1 MKMSG
6 GPSSIYIKLTLVV
19 LALMIALGTL
29 FYTNNL
35 VNKLQEKD
43 KQIVELYAKG
53 LEYVVNVEDNTSN
66 LTFIFENII
75 KPIDF
80 PIIKTQGKN
89 DQVVKGIEYRN
100 VNIDSG
106 ASWSEQKSY
115 LEKMIRQMDEI
126 NKPIDVVY
134 KDSMILGRIHYGD
147 SSLIRQLRNYPL
159 FQIIIASLFIIIG
172 YISFSYIK
180 RTEQGNIW
188 VGMAKETAHQLGTPI
203 SSLMGWSEILKMS
216 YGNPDKVLD
225 ISQELDND
233 LGRLNKITQR
243 FSKIGSNPELKSK
256 NIYQEIEK
264 TINYFQRRLPQIGK
278 NVQLTIEGNKETCAQ
293 INPELFDWVIENL
306 IKNAL
311 DAIESKKGLIV
322 FSITEK
328 NRNAEVEVKDNGK
341 GIDIK
346 RRKDIFRPGYSTKRR
361 GWGLGLSLS
370 KRIVEEY
377 HEGKIFVKTSSP
389 EGTTFKIV
397 LKK

>member
-6 GPSSIYIKLTLVV
+6 GPSSIYIKLILLF
-19 LALMIALGTL
+19 LALLIALGTL

-80 PIIKTQGKN
+80 PIVKTQGEK
-89 DQVVKGIEYRN
+89 DEVVKGIEYRN
-100 VNIDSG
+100 LDVDTSVP
-106 ASWSEQKSY
+106 WEEQKAFI
-115 LEKMIRQMDEI
+115 EKQIVEMDRI
-126 NKPIDVVY
+126 NRPITVVY
-134 KDSMILGRIHYGD
+134 KDSVILGKIHYGD
-147 SSLIRQLRNYPL
+147 SALIRQLRNYPL

-180 RTEQGNIW
+180 RTEQSNIW
-188 VGMAKETAHQLGTPI
+188 VGLTKETAHQLGTPL
-203 SSLMGWSEILKMS
+203 SSLFGWSEMLKMN
-216 YGNPDKVLD
+216 YNNPDKVLD
-225 ISQELDND
+225 IADEIYND
-233 LGRLNKITQR
+233 LDRLNKITHR
-243 FSKIGSNPELKSK
+243 FSKIGSKPELKSE
-256 NIYQEIEK
+256 NIYEEIQK
-264 TINYFQRRLPQIGK
+264 IIYYFQKRLPQIGK
-278 NVQLTIEGNKETCAQ
+278 NVVLTIEGNREICA
-293 INPELFDWVIENL
+293 NLNSELFDWVIENL

-311 DAIESKKGLIV
+311 DAIETKKGSIV
-322 FSITEK
+322 FSISEK
-328 NRNAEVEVKDNGK
+328 NKNAEIEVRDSGK

-361 GWGLGLSLS
+361 GWGLGLTLS
-370 KRIVEEY
+370 KRIIEDY
-377 HEGKIFVKTSSP
+377 HEGKIFVKNSSQ
-389 EGTTFKIV
+389 EGTTFKII

>member
-6 GPSSIYIKLTLVV
+6 GPSSIYIKLTLLF
-19 LALMIALGTL
+19 LALIIALGTL

-80 PIIKTQGKN
+80 PIVKTQGAN
-89 DQVVKGIEYRN
+89 DEVVRGIEYRN
-100 VNIDSG
+100 LDLDTN
-106 ASWSEQKSY
+106 ASWEEQRAY
-115 LEKMIRQMDEI
+115 IQEKISQMDEI
-126 NKPIDVVY
+126 NKPISVVY
-134 KDSMILGRIHYGD
+134 KDSIVLGKIHYGD
-147 SSLIRQLRNYPL
+147 SALIRQLRNYPL

-180 RTEQGNIW
+180 RTEQSNIW

-216 YGNPDKVLD
+216 YNNPDKVLD
-225 ISQELDND
+225 ISEEINND
-233 LGRLNKITQR
+233 LARLNKITQR
-243 FSKIGSNPELKSK
+243 FSKIGSHPELKIK
-256 NIYQEIEK
+256 NVYQEIEK
-264 TINYFQRRLPQIGK
+264 IINYFQRRLPQTGK
-278 NVQLTIEGNKETCAQ
+278 NVMLTIEGNQEICA
-293 INPELFDWVIENL
+293 NLNSELFDWVIENL

-311 DAIESKKGLIV
+311 DAIESKKGIIV
-322 FSITEK
+322 FSIFEK
-328 NRNAEVEVKDNGK
+328 NKNAEIEVKDNGK
-341 GIDIK
+341 GIDLK
-346 RRKDIFRPGYSTKRR
+346 RRRDIFRPGYSTKRR

-370 KRIVEEY
+370 KRIIEDY
-377 HEGKIFVKTSSP
+377 HEGKIFVKNSSP
-389 EGTTFKIV
+389 EGTTFKII

>member
-6 GPSSIYIKLTLVV
+6 GPSSIYIKLTLLF
-19 LALMIALGTL
+19 LALIIALGTL

-43 KQIVELYAKG
+43 RQIVELYAKG

-80 PIIKTQGKN
+80 PIIKTQGAN
-89 DQVVKGIEYRN
+89 DEVVPGIEYRN
-100 VNIDSG
+100 LELDTTL
-106 ASWSEQKSY
+106 SWEEQKAY
-115 LEKMIRQMDEI
+115 FIDNIIEMDKI
-126 NKPIDVVY
+126 NKPINVVY
-134 KDSMILGRIHYGD
+134 KDSLVLGKIHYGD
-147 SSLIRQLRNYPL
+147 SALIRQLRNYPL
-159 FQIIIASLFIIIG
+159 FQIIIAALFIIIG

-180 RTEQGNIW
+180 KTEQSNIW

-216 YGNPDKVLD
+216 YNNPDKVLD
-225 ISQELDND
+225 ISEEINND

-256 NIYQEIEK
+256 NIHQEIEK

-278 NVQLTIEGNKETCAQ
+278 NVKLSIEGSKEACADL
-293 INPELFDWVIENL
+293 NSELFDWVIENL

-311 DAIESKKGLIV
+311 DAIESKKGI
-322 FSITEK
+322 ITFTIIDRHK
-328 NRNAEVEVKDNGK
+328 NTEIEVKDNGK
-341 GIDIK
+341 GVDIK

-370 KRIVEEY
+370 KRIIEDY
-377 HEGKIFVKTSSP
+377 HNGKIFVKNSSP
-389 EGTTFKIV
+389 DGTTFKIV